1 VPARTGRKD
10 LDVRSEMLDA
20 LAAWIDGVIAGT

>member
-10 LDVRSEMLDA
+10 ADVLVEMADA
-20 LAAWIDGVIAGT
+20 LAAWIETVTAPR